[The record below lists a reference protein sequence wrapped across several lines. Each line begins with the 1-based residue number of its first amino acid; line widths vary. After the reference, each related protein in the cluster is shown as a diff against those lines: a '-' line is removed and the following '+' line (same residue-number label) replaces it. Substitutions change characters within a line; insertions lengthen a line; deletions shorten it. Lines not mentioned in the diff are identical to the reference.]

1 LKGVMKMGEEER
13 YRALAEKIFMGNSAL
28 IPLLFEM
35 IADPEEADI
44 LLALPAAAKGLAE
57 SYGKSEDEVQGMLD
71 VLFRKGLVFKKQTPE
86 GTLYRTCRDLMQFH
100 DASILWPEAP
110 REYLDLWQ
118 RFMEEEWPAFS
129 EIVDKILTK
138 PVGRI
143 VPVGETVE
151 GRQQILAYEDV
162 RQLIEE
168 AGTIAVTNCTCRL
181 TAQKCDRPVEICLQ
195 IGKAGEYTID
205 RGSGREID
213 KEEAL
218 ALLRKAEEAGL
229 IHVTMNRAEDTH
241 FICNCCEDCCMTFP
255 LMINKKLNLC
265 DPSRFV
271 ARIDEELC
279 AGCGDCLERCYF
291 GARALEDERNVVVVT
306 EDECMGCGLCQ
317 VVCKEGAITLEIVR
331 EEDFIPT

>member
-1 LKGVMKMGEEER
+1 MADEER
-13 YRALAEKIFMGNSAL
+13 YHALAEKIFMGNSDL
-28 IPLLFEM
+28 IPSLFEM
-35 IADPEEADI
+35 IAGLEEADL
-44 LLALPAAAKGLAE
+44 LLALPGTAKGMAE
-57 SYGKSEDEVQGMLD
+57 SYGKSEEEIQGMLD
-71 VLFRKGLVFKKQTPE
+71 TLFRKGLVFKKETPE
-86 GTLYRTCRDLMQFH
+86 GTLYRLCRDLMQFH

-129 EIVDKILTK
+129 EIVDKILPR
-138 PVGRI
+138 PVARI
-143 VPVGETVE
+143 VPVGETVG

-162 RQLIEE
+162 RQMIEE
-168 AGTIAVTNCTCRL
+168 SGTIAVTNCTCRL
-181 TAQKCDRPVEICLQ
+181 TARKCDRPVEICLQ

-229 IHVTMNRAEDTH
+229 IHTTMNRAEDTH

-255 LMINKKLNLC
+255 LIINKKLHLC
-265 DPSRFV
+265 DPSRFT

-279 AGCGDCLERCYF
+279 NGCGDCLERCYF
-291 GARALEDERNVVVVT
+291 GAMVLNDEREVVVVD
-306 EDECMGCGLCQ
+306 EEECMGCGLCQ
-317 VVCKEGAITLEIVR
+317 VVCSEGAISMEVVR